1 MQNLAQSSWAKLL
14 VVRHHHAGVG
24 GVPAE
29 DHVAS
34 LLALEDK
41 ANTFEGLAQICTGEV
56 SWKLHLSGAGAK
68 LHVFQ

>member
-14 VVRHHHAGVG
+14 VVRHHHAGVR
-24 GVPAE
+24 GVPSE

-41 ANTFEGLAQICTGEV
+41 ANTFKGLA
-56 SWKLHLSGAGAK
+56 
-68 LHVFQ
+68 